1 MAATAPST
9 KANGLLNA
17 APLLGG
23 RTFDAV
29 GPPPVALSVT
39 DVLVEVF
46 DAVVVFLAPEL
57 GSAEVDGRAEVMMD
71 RETDADADA
80 EAGKDAV
87 PLPPE

>member
-29 GPPPVALSVT
+29 GPPPVVLSVT
-39 DVLVEVF
+39 DVLDEVF
-46 DAVVVFLAPEL
+46 VAVLFLAPVL
-57 GSAEVDGRAEVMMD
+57 GSAEVDGRVEVMMD